1 MSIIEWFPLLSVNA
15 QESWQVMQIQTSQNL
30 NVSIKSL
37 LSASVQSQFVITNG
51 IMLSYLILSILIKR
65 SSFLVAF
72 FMSCTILELS
82 FFDPLSEAS
91 LYLLTFTIYS
101 YVILDKSLILKQRLA
116 CGILLI
122 LSLLLAYDAYF
133 YGLGGLYGAHETV
146 IYNNIEH
153 LALCGHILFICSF
166 IPFARIRD
174 DILSFIDSIS
184 YVARHSAY
192 LVIC

>member
-1 MSIIEWFPLLSVNA
+1 MDLFLWFRHAN
-15 QESWQVMQIQTSQNL
+15 ESAL
-30 NVSIKSL
+30 
-37 LSASVQSQFVITNG
+37 AAAVQSES
-51 IMLSYLILSILIKR
+51 SYLLIAYIALSLLIKR
-65 SSFLVAF
+65 SSFMAAF
-72 FMSCTILELS
+72 FMSCMLFEVSI
-82 FFDPLSEAS
+82 FDPLSES
-91 LYLLTFTIYS
+91 ELYLITFSIYS

-184 YVARHSAY
+184 HVTRHSAY